1 MYRYKYLLDL
11 VNELRD
17 ADHEGLEVVL
27 QGPGP
32 DLDVARIPAELRHP
46 NYSIHLSAVFRCEA
60 LLLVD
65 SDADSSGAAR
75 CSRALIR
82 NLS

>member
-1 MYRYKYLLDL
+1 MVGTFSKRLNCVKCLNCMYRYKYVLDL

-32 DLDVARIPAELRHP
+32 DLDVARVPAELRHP
-46 NYSIHLSAVFRCEA
+46 PPLTAVCH
-60 LLLVD
+60 
-65 SDADSSGAAR
+65 
-75 CSRALIR
+75 
-82 NLS
+82 